1 MPFESVVVDETIFPD
16 ESYSVIGTPGRFM
29 FPTPLLFVSSDTL
42 PEMEPSNTVGDVV
55 GDDVGPAVGLDVG
68 PAVGD
73 VVGEYVGDDVG
84 FDVGPDV
91 GVCVGADDGT
101 GVGTAVGPEVGRAVG
116 VAVGEYVGEGVINLS
131 TNWLFNESPELT
143 STLILLGL
151 PPSLSLTS
159 AYPGRF
165 FSVTTYFPGGT
176 RKLKLPVESDKVLRT
191 VPLGKRIETGTPTRG
206 LSPWL
211 LLPVASSTC
220 PTIRLNRCT
229 TKLFPVLL
237 GAGFR
242 STEMLPR
249 GVPSLSDSLMYPSGV
264 VTLTT
269 YLPMGKLRNT

>member
-1 MPFESVVVDETIFPD
+1 M
-16 ESYSVIGTPGRFM
+16 
-29 FPTPLLFVSSDTL
+29 
-42 PEMEPSNTVGDVV
+42 
-55 GDDVGPAVGLDVG
+55 
-68 PAVGD
+68 
-73 VVGEYVGDDVG
+73 GE
-84 FDVGPDV
+84 
-91 GVCVGADDGT
+91 
-101 GVGTAVGPEVGRAVG
+101 GVGSAVGPEVGRAVG
-116 VAVGEYVGEGVINLS
+116 NDVGKYVGEAVMILS
-131 TNWLFNESPELT
+131 TNWLLNKESPVLT
-143 STLILLGL
+143 STLMLLGL

-159 AYPGRF
+159 VYPLGF

-176 RKLKLPVESDKVLRT
+176 RNSKLPVESVTVLRT
-191 VPLGKRIETGTPTRG
+191 VPLGKRIETGTPTSG

-264 VTLTT
+264 VSLTT